1 MKYLFKLFIVFI
13 IFVVKFQF
21 IAFSQ
26 GDVSGN
32 GLYVASMINEN
43 TSNVVCV
50 HRFMTKELFRKIEV
64 PTNESVDDLK
74 FSFSGKYLS
83 AQKGATFYII
93 DIVQG
98 KIISTIYD
106 AEQVEFSK
114 NDDFFIV
121 LKSNKILKYK
131 SSTGKLEISMSYP
144 AKKVQKLVLSPN
156 DEIFIAQAVDRI
168 YVYTLD
174 NKIIKKTFAG
184 VDVKFRDDGK
194 FFTVLTIVSADKV
207 RVSTYESSTLYSK
220 KVLNSNL
227 FLDKK
232 NPKGNLLTSRCS
244 LSDEGKY
251 VALYT
256 ANNYQVEIYVY
267 DTWNYKLLWIINN
280 LANSNNDL
288 FPHYWPNPFTL
299 VAYGEN
305 LMAGKYNIINRQTTT
320 LGLRIDNFN
329 INDDTKKSKQ
339 LKNRLISPD
348 YNFVAI
354 QSGTD
359 LFIRDTRLPN
369 KKATLKNVEFVA
381 YSPDSKYLFVKKNNV
396 VNVVVLSQLTS
407 SLQANVPVK
416 FYVFDRKSSTVVK
429 ESEIQN
435 DAKPPKGYA
444 FFYVNNTK
452 QIVKVDTAKLHYV
465 FRSINLNSNEVEL
478 QINLVDANGNQ
489 FIGATDASWKYIW
502 CNLLIQNPNGD
513 VTQIN
518 DFSVEEKN
526 DISQTAYALVL
537 DHSGSMGTK
546 RANSLQYGAWDLVNN
561 KRPQDAFMLIKY
573 DNHVKLESHLTKEKY
588 IIQRKLNN
596 TGITGFGGGTAL
608 VDATYLAVKKLAD
621 ASEYSN
627 KVIILFTDG
636 NENASFYNKFDLLS
650 AAKKNGIQINVVGF
664 GNEINEKYLKSIAYN
679 TGGLYVHLYK
689 TKELRSVF
697 KDIDFKRKNYY
708 SVKFKTQVQGKHIAF
723 LQLCQDLFKHDSIW
737 IPFDNSDQRKQIDK
751 LNPIIPLQPKTV
763 RLTYFNKLKIPIN
776 PTMKPV
782 KSTKINQ
789 DFSNINFPNIL
800 FATAS
805 DLIVKSEKEGIDEI
819 VKFMRKYP
827 YVFLEIH
834 GHTDN
839 QGTVDFNLD
848 LSKRR
853 ALAAK
858 KLIVK
863 GGIAPGRII
872 TRGYGDT
879 KPITSNDTEQGKAK
893 NRRIEFYI
901 FTQK

>member
-1 MKYLFKLFIVFI
+1 MKFLFKLLFVLLFFLIKIQI
-13 IFVVKFQF
+13 IS
-21 IAFSQ
+21 FSQ
-26 GDVSGN
+26 GDVSEN
-32 GLYVASMINEN
+32 GLYVASVFKQNSEN
-43 TSNVVCV
+43 IIFV
-50 HRFMTKELFRKIEV
+50 HRFMTKELIRKINV
-64 PTNESVDDLK
+64 PSNNSVDKIK
-74 FSFSGKYLS
+74 FSFSGKFLY
-83 AQKGATFYII
+83 AKKGTTFYII

-98 KIISTIYD
+98 RIISTIYD
-106 AEQVEFSK
+106 AEQIEFSI
-114 NDDFFIV
+114 NDKFFIV
-121 LKSNKILKYK
+121 LKSNSILKYK
-131 SSTGKLEISMSYP
+131 TSTGKLELSFSYP
-144 AKKVQKLVLSPN
+144 AKKVQKIVLSPN
-156 DEIFIAQAVDRI
+156 DKIVIAQAVDRI

-184 VDVKFRDDGK
+184 VDAKYRNDGK
-194 FFTVLTIVSADKV
+194 LFTVLTIVSTAKI
-207 RVSTYESSTLYSK
+207 RVSTYETSTLYSK

-244 LSDEGKY
+244 LSDEGRY

-256 ANNYQVEIYVY
+256 ANNHKVEIYVY

-280 LANSNNDL
+280 LANTNNEL
-288 FPHYWPNPFTL
+288 FPLYWPNSYIL

-305 LMAGKYNIINRQTTT
+305 LMAGKFNVYNKQTTT

-329 INDDTKKSKQ
+329 INNDTKKSNQ
-339 LKNRLISPD
+339 LINRLISPD
-348 YNFVAI
+348 YNFVALK
-354 QSGTD
+354 SGTD

-369 KKATLKNVEFVA
+369 KKATFKNVEFVA
-381 YSPDSKYLFVKKNNV
+381 YSPDSKYLFVKKDNA
-396 VNVVVLSQLTS
+396 VNVVVLAQLTN
-407 SLQANVPVK
+407 SLRANVPVK
-416 FYVFDRKSSTVVK
+416 FYVFDKKSSTIVK
-429 ESEIQN
+429 ESQIQN

-465 FRSINLNSNEVEL
+465 FKSINLNANEVEL
-478 QINLVDANGNQ
+478 QVNLVDANGNQ

-526 DISQTAYALVL
+526 EVSQTAYALVL

-546 RANSLQYGAWDLVNN
+546 RANSLQYGAWELVKN

-573 DNHVKLESHLTKEKY
+573 DNHVKLESYLTKEKY

-608 VDATYLAVKKLAD
+608 VDAAYLAVKKLSE

-650 AAKKNGIQINVVGF
+650 SAKKNNIQINVVGF
-664 GNEINEKYLKSIAYN
+664 GNKINEKYLKSIAYN

-689 TKELRSVF
+689 TKELRSIF
-697 KDIDFKRKNYY
+697 QDIDFKRKNYY
-708 SVKFKTQVQGKHIAF
+708 SIKFKTQVQGKHIAF

-737 IPFDNSDQRKQIDK
+737 IPFDNSDQIKQIDK
-751 LNPIIPLQPKTV
+751 LNPIIPLQPKKV

-776 PTMKPV
+776 PTMKPI
-782 KSTKINQ
+782 KSKKIKQ

-805 DLIVKSEKEGIDEI
+805 DVIVKSEKEGIDEI
-819 VKFMRKYP
+819 VDFMRKYP

-839 QGTVDFNLD
+839 QGTKDFNLD

-863 GGIAPGRII
+863 SGIAPGRIV

-879 KPITSNDTEQGKAK
+879 KPITTNDTEQGMAK